1 MNFGVRIFYLIKN
14 YSFHS
19 ELDRFVTNDDYV
31 LKKHMSYLTR
41 MKYRKNRK

>member
-19 ELDRFVTNDDYV
+19 ELDRFVTNDDYSIKKAYV
-31 LKKHMSYLTR
+31 LSNSHEI
-41 MKYRKNRK
+41 